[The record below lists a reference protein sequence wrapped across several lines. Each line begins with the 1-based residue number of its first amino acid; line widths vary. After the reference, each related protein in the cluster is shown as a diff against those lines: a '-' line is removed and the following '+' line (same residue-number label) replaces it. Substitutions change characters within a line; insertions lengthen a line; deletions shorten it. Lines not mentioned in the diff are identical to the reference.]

1 MCGFVG
7 YVEDGEKD
15 RKIIK
20 SMSDTIKHRGPDD
33 EGFYEDD
40 KISLAFRRLSI
51 IDLSNGHQPMFNE
64 DSSMVILFN
73 GEIYNYQELKEDLMA
88 KGHVFANNSDTETIL
103 HGYEEYG
110 QEITKKLRGMF
121 AFVIWDIKNK
131 VLFGAR
137 DNFGIKPFYYYN
149 RDGMFIF
156 GSEIKSF
163 LPHPKFKKE
172 LNEEALKTYLT
183 FQYSALDETF
193 FKGVYRLKPG
203 HQFTYKDGKLEVTEY
218 NTFNFIEE
226 KKNFEETVNSIHETI
241 TSSID
246 YHRIA
251 DVEVG
256 SFLSSGVDSSYVVSY
271 AKPDKTYTVGFNY
284 DNFDETV
291 YAKDLSKILEIKNT
305 SKIISD
311 EEFFDSLEDVQYY
324 SDEPHANLSAVPLY
338 HLSRLAAKDVKVV
351 LSGEGADELFGG
363 YQTYHR
369 TKFYNAY
376 EKLPLSFRAK
386 MKKFAEKLPNIKGK
400 NFLISEGTPI
410 EDSYIG
416 QAFIFDDEQAIDRI
430 LKFIEIDG
438 TTDEKIAKLK
448 ELGIKEEMFV
458 EGLAEL
464 EQVVKYIRVF
474 GVPDTHFKIDLTIA
488 RGLDYYTGT
497 VYETFLNDYK
507 EIGSVCSGGRYENL
521 AGYYTDQKLPGVGI
535 SIGLTRLFY
544 KLNELQLI
552 KSDKYSMSDI
562 LIIPMLEDMT
572 VAIQLASN
580 LRKEGIN
587 TEVYLND
594 KKLKAKL
601 KYADKLK
608 IPYVV
613 VIGEDEINTNTVKIK
628 NMNTGDETSVEL
640 DAKKICEII

>member
-1 MCGFVG
+1 
-7 YVEDGEKD
+7 
-15 RKIIK
+15 
-20 SMSDTIKHRGPDD
+20 MSDTIKHRGPDD

-218 NTFNFIEE
+218 STFNFIEE

-256 SFLSSGVDSSYVVSY
+256 SFLSSGVDSSYVV
-271 AKPDKTYTVGFNY
+271 F
-284 DNFDETV
+284 FI
-291 YAKDLSKILEIKNT
+291 SKI
-305 SKIISD
+305 
-311 EEFFDSLEDVQYY
+311 FDKSL
-324 SDEPHANLSAVPLY
+324 A
-338 HLSRLAAKDVKVV
+338 
-351 LSGEGADELFGG
+351 
-363 YQTYHR
+363 
-369 TKFYNAY
+369 
-376 EKLPLSFRAK
+376 
-386 MKKFAEKLPNIKGK
+386 
-400 NFLISEGTPI
+400 
-410 EDSYIG
+410 
-416 QAFIFDDEQAIDRI
+416 
-430 LKFIEIDG
+430 
-438 TTDEKIAKLK
+438 
-448 ELGIKEEMFV
+448 
-458 EGLAEL
+458 
-464 EQVVKYIRVF
+464 
-474 GVPDTHFKIDLTIA
+474 
-488 RGLDYYTGT
+488 
-497 VYETFLNDYK
+497 
-507 EIGSVCSGGRYENL
+507 
-521 AGYYTDQKLPGVGI
+521 
-535 SIGLTRLFY
+535 
-544 KLNELQLI
+544 
-552 KSDKYSMSDI
+552 
-562 LIIPMLEDMT
+562 
-572 VAIQLASN
+572 
-580 LRKEGIN
+580 
-587 TEVYLND
+587 
-594 KKLKAKL
+594 
-601 KYADKLK
+601 
-608 IPYVV
+608 
-613 VIGEDEINTNTVKIK
+613 
-628 NMNTGDETSVEL
+628 
-640 DAKKICEII
+640 